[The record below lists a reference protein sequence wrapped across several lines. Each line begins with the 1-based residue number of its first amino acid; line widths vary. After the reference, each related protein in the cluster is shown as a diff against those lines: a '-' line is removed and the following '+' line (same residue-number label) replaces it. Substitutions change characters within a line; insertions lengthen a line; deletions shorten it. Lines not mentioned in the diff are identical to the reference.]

1 MSISLIC
8 SSTSEIVPKDKLPPI
23 VTLPLIS
30 ASLVTVIADKS
41 VAPRMIFSTSFVTA
55 FRLLSTLSVNVVKLL
70 DTSDTPALFCMSCD
84 NSFNDASTLSVNVNK
99 LLETSIVCVL
109 MSSTVLDKAV
119 KVVVKLVKLDD
130 TSIVCALI
138 SSIVA
143 LFSVNVIN
151 VFNDASTLSVNVN
164 KLVDTSTV

>member
-1 MSISLIC
+1 MTDNDVSTLLIC

-55 FRLLSTLSVNVVKLL
+55 FRLLSTLSVR
-70 DTSDTPALFCMSCD
+70 
-84 NSFNDASTLSVNVNK
+84 
-99 LLETSIVCVL
+99 
-109 MSSTVLDKAV
+109 
-119 KVVVKLVKLDD
+119 LVKLDD

-164 KLVDTSTV
+164 KSDDISSTVLVNALISDTSSL